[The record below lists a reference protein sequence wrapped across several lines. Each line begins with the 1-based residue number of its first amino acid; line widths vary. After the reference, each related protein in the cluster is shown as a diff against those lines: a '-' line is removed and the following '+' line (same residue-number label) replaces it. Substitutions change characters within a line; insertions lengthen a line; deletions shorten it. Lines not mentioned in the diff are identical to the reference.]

1 MERAGIPRKVAMA
14 ISGHKT
20 ESIYRRYDIVAHR
33 DLTDAA
39 FRLERYFGTLKEDAK
54 GTLTGT
60 PETGHQREEENA
72 WTEKSNKLLN

>member
-1 MERAGIPRKVAMA
+1 MA

-33 DLTDAA
+33 DLTDAE
-39 FRLERYFGTLKEDAK
+39 FRMERYFGTLKEDVK

-60 PETGHQREEENA
+60 PETERQGKEENA
-72 WTEKSNKLLN
+72 CTEKASKLLN